1 MTTAR
6 AKRWKR
12 HEGST
17 WGRGHGRRV
26 TPRRRLLSRNLLLL
40 VLIIIGGSASWCVL
54 ARGGGGLP
62 SVLGV
67 MAGPEVPSYQ
77 TSIPDVGRPLT
88 VATSP
93 DGRLVYAGESGGRR
107 AVRIFDRQGRD
118 VGSIQAPESATGW
131 LPLDVAVART
141 GEVYVVD
148 GVWGGIHVF
157 SAEGEFLRS
166 LPAPDGLDRW
176 APSALAFDDV
186 GNLYVA
192 ERHESVRESRHRVLI
207 FNPEGELLREFG
219 KKGSSLGEMNYPSS
233 IAVDREG
240 RVYVN
245 NMLAGVDVFTSE
257 GVYITRLGL
266 PEGDR
271 GVGLARGLAFDQAGR
286 LYVVDVTGQQV
297 AVYDTESDG
306 FPFVRS
312 FGSYGLNG
320 GEFRFPASIAVDATG
335 RIYVADRE
343 NDRVQ
348 IWS

>member
-1 MTTAR
+1 MTTAN

-12 HEGST
+12 HENSA
-17 WGRGHGRRV
+17 WRRGQGRRV
-26 TPRRRLLSRNLLLL
+26 TTRRRLLSRTLLLLLL
-40 VLIIIGGSASWCVL
+40 VVIGGSAGWCLLV
-54 ARGGGGLP
+54 RGGNGLP

-67 MAGPEVPSYQ
+67 MAGREGPSYQ
-77 TSIPDVGRPLT
+77 TSIPDIGRPLT

-93 DGRLVYAGESGGRR
+93 DGRFIYAGESGGRR

-118 VGSIQAPESATGW
+118 VGSIQAPESAEGW
-131 LPLDVAVART
+131 LPLDIAVARD

-148 GVWGGIHVF
+148 GLWGGIHVF

-186 GNLYVA
+186 GNLYVT
-192 ERHESVRESRHRVLI
+192 ERHESVRESRHRVLV
-207 FNPEGELLREFG
+207 FSPEGELLREFG
-219 KKGSSLGEMNYPSS
+219 KKGSGLGDMNYPSS
-233 IAVDREG
+233 IAVDRDG

-245 NMLAGVDVFTSE
+245 NMLSGVDVFTSA
-257 GVYITRLGL
+257 GVFITRLGV
-266 PEGDR
+266 PEGDG

-286 LYVVDVTGQQV
+286 LYVVDVTGQRV
-297 AVYDTESDG
+297 AIYDTDSDG
-306 FPFVRS
+306 FPFLRS
-312 FGSYGLNG
+312 FGSYGFNG
-320 GEFRFPASIAVDATG
+320 GEFRFPAGVTVDVTG

-343 NDRVQ
+343 NDRVE